1 VNQWL
6 KYRQK
11 IKGKKRNDMY
21 EILSKSP
28 VFKGIP
34 PQELETLLKQV
45 RTRLKKY
52 EKGQTAA
59 YRGDRCRS
67 LLILV
72 EGSIRGEMLDYSGK
86 LMQVETVTAPKPIA
100 AAFIFGKKNSFPVD
114 AVANVNVVML
124 SIPKESLVRLM
135 QLNTLVLT
143 NYLDLVSNKT
153 HFLTERLWFMSFKT
167 IREKLAHYILSLAGT
182 EGDSIRLSRNMQEL
196 SEFFGVSRPSL
207 SRVVGQMTAEG
218 IIRVN
223 RREVEILDRR
233 RLEEIIEGSGG

>member
-1 VNQWL
+1 
-6 KYRQK
+6 
-11 IKGKKRNDMY
+11 MY
-21 EILSKSP
+21 EKLSKSP

-34 PQELETLLKQV
+34 PQELKKLLEQV

-52 EKGQTAA
+52 DKGQTAA
-59 YRGDRCRS
+59 YRGDQCES
-67 LLILV
+67 LIIIV

-86 LMQVETVTAPKPIA
+86 LMQVETIMAPRPIA
-100 AAFIFGKKNSFPVD
+100 AAFIFGKKNHFPVD
-114 AVANVNVVML
+114 AVANEKVVLL

-135 QLNTLVLT
+135 QLNTMVLT

-167 IREKLAHYILSLAGT
+167 IREKLAHYILGLAGSD
-182 EGDSIRLSRNMQEL
+182 GDSATLSKNMQEL

-218 IIRVN
+218 IIRVS
-223 RREVEILDRR
+223 RREVVISDREK
-233 RLEEIIEGSGG
+233 LEEILEGSSG